1 MKRSGPIKRK
11 TPLRRSRKPMK
22 RVAFKKGSALHGVS
36 LLRHSRSPKFKRSV
50 PDEVKCEPRK
60 TQKDWEAEYREQW
73 HNDLPYQRCAMTGKV
88 MHKDSMERHHV
99 ARRRGI
105 RILIYVYLFQK
116 HRWIEDNAKKA
127 RAMGWLRNI
136 GEGYPIDPEQ
146 PRPWI
151 GGTLIGEK
159 ILDQIEG
166 RVS

>member
-1 MKRSGPIKRK
+1 
-11 TPLRRSRKPMK
+11 MK
-22 RVAFKKGSALHGVS
+22 RVAFKKGSALHSVS

-88 MHKDSMERHHV
+88 MHKDNMQRHHV
-99 ARRRGI
+99 ARRRGN
-105 RILIYVYLFQK
+105 RILIYCYLQAWA
-116 HRWIEDNAKKA
+116 HWNIEHHAKAA
-127 RAMGWLRNI
+127 RKTGWLRNI

-151 GGTLIGEK
+151 AGTLIGEK